1 MKLVRSDSP
10 EVARDIAS
18 TRTLARRHGAAFL
31 VALLPNLVILSF
43 AAVGLIVSLQAA
55 LWIGL
60 PAFLAWNAWVFWRTK
75 SPRLSWVVKTHR
87 ERVYIRLFVGFGKAW
102 RKVDL
107 PDVIEFEASEIAAI
121 SIRTVKVFLCGP
133 KPKRIKWLVIE
144 PSQEVAESLSSQIPS
159 YLRVTR
165 MRDFGTPDLSER
177 VYWADDD
184 RRLAVGWKFCRP
196 APRIFL
202 KQIARECPSI
212 VIGPGEYSE
221 LDLNGIWHGLR
232 EEPDA
237 QQRRMLVQAKRLG
250 FGCELPGLLSR
261 YRIVPYRKAA
271 AYLVKIEQEE
281 AGKEYT

>member
-1 MKLVRSDSP
+1 MKFVRSDSP

-18 TRTLARRHGAAFL
+18 TRTLARRHGSAFL
-31 VALLPNLVILSF
+31 VVLLPNLVILLF

-60 PAFLAWNAWVFWRTK
+60 PAFLAWNAWVLWRTK
-75 SPRLSWVVKTHR
+75 SPRLSWVVKAR
-87 ERVYIRLFVGFGKAW
+87 CGRMYIRLFVGFGKAW
-102 RKVDL
+102 REVDL
-107 PDVIEFEASEIAAI
+107 PDVIEFEASEIASI

-133 KPKRIKWLVIE
+133 KPRQIKWLVIE

-159 YLRVTR
+159 YLRDAR
-165 MRDFGTPDLSER
+165 MSDFGTPDLSER
-177 VYWADDD
+177 VYWDDE
-184 RRLAVGWKFCRP
+184 RRLAVGWKFCHP
-196 APRIFL
+196 SPWIFL

-212 VIGPGEYSE
+212 VIGPVERSE

-237 QQRRMLVQAKRLG
+237 QQRRMLVQAKRFG

-281 AGKEYT
+281 AGKEHA